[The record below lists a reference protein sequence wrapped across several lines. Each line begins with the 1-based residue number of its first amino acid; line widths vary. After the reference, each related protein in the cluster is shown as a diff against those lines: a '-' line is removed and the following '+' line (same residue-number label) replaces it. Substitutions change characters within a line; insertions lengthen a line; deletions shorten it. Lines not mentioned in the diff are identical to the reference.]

1 MTLCAPSN
9 SIKLV
14 NLCNAQNV
22 ASVEVEA
29 NIMDQHGAI
38 FHSDF
43 YDMFVLSA
51 EAAATAAD
59 AAPSAASAASA
70 APSLRSTASAP
81 LGALNFRDTVVAH
94 PTVLPVVLKNRTEYA
109 TTAIV
114 MPRFELR
121 ILFLLSHLE
130 YARLCF
136 PESSLAGNRSCSS

>member
-1 MTLCAPSN
+1 MSSCSRDFFASFFHPRVHSN

-22 ASVEVEA
+22 ATVDVEA
-29 NIMDQHGAI
+29 NIMDQHGAV

-51 EAAATAAD
+51 EAADAA
-59 AAPSAASAASA
+59 ASSASAPSAPSLSRPTASAAG
-70 APSLRSTASAP
+70 SAP

-109 TTAIV
+109 SRPT
-114 MPRFELR
+114 
-121 ILFLLSHLE
+121 
-130 YARLCF
+130 
-136 PESSLAGNRSCSS
+136 LALG